1 MLVRASLDDSAWWLG
16 LAILASGLL
25 TTIAMGRVFIL
36 AFWRPSSA
44 DAQEREPAAAPLV
57 GYVSLGVLTAAAFA
71 IGIYPEPLVG
81 MADMAAAGLLDAS
94 GYIDAVFPAGVR

>member
-16 LAILASGLL
+16 LAILASGFL
-25 TTIAMGRVFIL
+25 TTIAMGRVFAL
-36 AFWRPSSA
+36 AFWRPVPAS
-44 DAQEREPAAAPLV
+44 AQEREPAAAPLV

-71 IGIYPEPLVG
+71 IGIYPEPLVRI
-81 MADMAAAGLLDAS
+81 ADVAAAGLLDAS